1 MKKLIFTSV
10 TFICLLLNPG
20 FIVKAQD
27 EPTALMKAIYLT
39 KEGDYN
45 LALEYCN
52 SAIQKHPEN
61 AEGYYIRGFA
71 RYNLGEYNKAIKDF
85 DSTLSID
92 KNHADAYLYR
102 GNCKKEL
109 NRYWAALKDY
119 RKAKEIAPGITN
131 MYLVKNLFT
140 AIFS

>member
-1 MKKLIFTSV
+1 MKKMAFTSGM
-10 TFICLLLNPG
+10 FICLFLLTG
-20 FIVKAQD
+20 FFVKAQE
-27 EPTALMKAIYLT
+27 EPTALMKAVYLT
-39 KEGDYN
+39 KDGDYN

-52 SAIQKHPEN
+52 RAIRKNPQN

-85 DSTLSID
+85 DTTLAIN

-109 NRYWAALKDY
+109 NKYWPALKDY
-119 RKAKEIAPGITN
+119 KKAKKIAPGITN
-131 MYLVKNLFT
+131 MYLIKNLFT